1 MPKWL
6 PYALA
11 AGAAWWFFFRR
22 EKGPGG
28 EDEPPERPNRVNRDG
43 ASTRAFASQFPM
55 KDPNA
60 TPAEELTDIE
70 QFAFQIR
77 NFVPS
82 TAPRMEA
89 ARPYDNR
96 NTCDNYRMLW
106 DPEIEPGNEHDLVQ
120 VRAIKDGTADSYS
133 ITYFYGG
140 DSQIFAGLKCV
151 SHPDVALFASSKD
164 DGEWFAL
171 DYGRGVVIKDP
182 RSLYWVWDQVLTGTS
197 ERLSACRDSWEDS
210 PLLPCAPTRGPNRC
224 GTYVWSD
231 CDWPAGCLPWLAIY
245 PFLNYDDIAGSSST
259 PTWSYVIPDHAPAAN
274 AGPVQ
279 FPDRGKK
286 MRRPLWSP
294 RDPGAPLP
302 LPQGR
307 DAQGLEARRFQSPQQ
322 RAAEGAGLGGD
333 AAMGPWRAGG
343 PARGGRRR
351 TAEEAR
357 ERALATYGSPTYE
370 QRRF

>member
-1 MPKWL
+1 VPKWL

-11 AGAAWWFFFRR
+11 AGAAWWFFFRK
-22 EKGPGG
+22 KGPGG
-28 EDEPPERPNRVNRDG
+28 EDEPPKRPERVNRDG
-43 ASTRAFASQFPM
+43 ASTRGFASEFPQ

-60 TPAEELTDIE
+60 TPAEELTDLE
-70 QFAFQIR
+70 QFGFQIR

-89 ARPYDNR
+89 ARPYDSV
-96 NTCDNYRMLW
+96 NTCNNYRMLW
-106 DPEIEPGNEHDLVQ
+106 DPEIEPGNEHDLVD

-151 SHPDVALFASSKD
+151 SHPDIALFASSKD

-182 RSLYWVWDQVLTGTS
+182 RSLYWVWDQTTTGTS
-197 ERLSACRDSWEDS
+197 ERLSACRVSWRGS
-210 PLLPCAPTRGPNRC
+210 PLICDCNDDPDCAC
-224 GTYVWSD
+224 QWQD
-231 CDWPAGCLPWLAIY
+231 CERPGGCLAWEAIY
-245 PFLNYDDIAGSSST
+245 PFFHDVPGSSSN
-259 PTWSYVIPDHAPAAN
+259 PAWSYVIPDHAPADF

-279 FPDRGKK
+279 FPDRGGK
-286 MRRPLWSP
+286 MRRPLWARSGT
-294 RDPGAPLP
+294 PGEPLP
-302 LPQGR
+302 LPLGR
-307 DAQGLEARRFQSPQQ
+307 SAQGLEARRFQTPQQ
-322 RAAEGAGLGGD
+322 RAAEGAGLGED
-333 AAMGPWRAGG
+333 AGMGPWRAGG